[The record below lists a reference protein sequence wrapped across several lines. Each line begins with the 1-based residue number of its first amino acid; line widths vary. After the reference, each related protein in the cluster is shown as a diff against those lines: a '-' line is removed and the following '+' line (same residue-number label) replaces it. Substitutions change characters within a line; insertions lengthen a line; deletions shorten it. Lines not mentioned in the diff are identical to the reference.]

1 MNKVAVVVLHGVADQ
16 SPGDTLESVASLL
29 VAATPGAR
37 YERRATQALTLA
49 VPPVPPGV
57 GGADPGIT
65 LTDRLLGAS
74 ARASTAY
81 RTHRVR
87 LQRSDAGGTARV
99 DLFEMYWAD
108 LSRLSGSVPRIVS
121 EVFTLIFRLSRL
133 GVEAVGARAAA
144 QPDARWRALHRL
156 HELLDAAMV
165 YLIAP
170 LTMVLGLF
178 GLLIMGLGAVAALDA
193 AGQRLLARSG
203 LLLVAAGAAWWAL
216 YRTPADAPAWR
227 PHRHWLPLAG
237 ALAWAVAGWG
247 AAHPVHV
254 PMAIMAAAAGALY
267 LGALN
272 VAARRFRFDLRLA
285 TAPAVLI
292 GATTCLVALN
302 AAPGDAAGWMRVAIA
317 GLELALL
324 GIKYTWFL
332 ICGLAVGVMAV
343 GVWICWRD
351 RHDYGA
357 IGSLGTARLGSMLS
371 IVSFVLVTSMLW
383 AAVSAGIGLAARGVP
398 YRPIAFPLS
407 TLPADR
413 HAQVPPAAGA
423 WPGAVPPHVEVRRCE
438 ALQEATRE
446 AEPGQRVTRRECLQ
460 AAELR
465 ARWQPCTAPAPPDV
479 PVQYLTRCAVCAGCD
494 LPVLHGSRAALQ
506 GYVYADA
513 FLQDRYEQST
523 LVFGPVA
530 VLVLLL
536 SAWAIALL
544 TPSAV
549 AEAAR
554 PDAATPHSS
563 AALGR
568 WLTRGFRF
576 ADRLTAALVVAGAGM
591 SALVMLWFTD
601 TALSDQ
607 LQAALRASVGDPSDT
622 IGQLSRSLLGPFII
636 SAASVGAV
644 LVLFGGVLSRV
655 LPAIRGPLDVVLD
668 VDNYLRDFS
677 ADSLGGVPRAK
688 IFDRMAALWDQVA
701 DYDHVV
707 VVAHSQG
714 TVIAADFLRWKRH
727 HTPADA
733 AWPRIELVSFGS
745 PLRQLYAARF
755 PVWYGW
761 VLQPHP
767 APADSG
773 TAASPWTTGPGL
785 DGLGIV
791 RWTNAYCS
799 GDYVG
804 RWLWTAGAAPDP
816 RRGHPGVGHPLADAV
831 LPAAAPR
838 WPRPDAYAP
847 YDRATWRAA
856 DPRRPDWPS
865 RLDVCLGYGAHTR
878 YFDVGSRSAAWLI
891 DAAVAR
897 GAGRR
902 AP

>member
-1 MNKVAVVVLHGVADQ
+1 MNKVAIVVLHGVADQ

-37 YERRATQALTLA
+37 YERLATQPLTVA
-49 VPPVPPGV
+49 VPPVPSGPPSEDPGV
-57 GGADPGIT
+57 A

-74 ARASTAY
+74 ARRPTAY
-81 RTHRVR
+81 RTQRVG
-87 LQRSDAGGTARV
+87 LQRTDARGSGPV
-99 DLFEMYWAD
+99 DLYELYWAD

-133 GVEAVGARAAA
+133 GVEAVGARAAVRP
-144 QPDARWRALHRL
+144 QARWRSLHRL

-170 LTMVLGLF
+170 LSMVLSLF
-178 GLLIMGLGAVAALDA
+178 GLLIMGLGALAALEPS
-193 AGQRLLARSG
+193 GQRLLARSG
-203 LLLVAAGAAWWAL
+203 LLLVAAVAAWWAL
-216 YRTPADAPAWR
+216 YRTPAGAPAWR
-227 PHRHWLPLAG
+227 PHRHWLPLG
-237 ALAWAVAGWG
+237 ASLAWLAGSWRG
-247 AAHPVHV
+247 THPVDV
-254 PMAIMAAAAGALY
+254 PMAIMAAAAAAMY
-267 LGALN
+267 MGALN

-292 GATTCLVALN
+292 GAATGLAALN
-302 AAPGDAAGWMRVAIA
+302 AAPADAAGWMRMAIG

-332 ICGLAVGVMAV
+332 ICALALGVMAV

-371 IVSFVLVTSMLW
+371 IVSFVLLTSMLW

-398 YRPIAFPLS
+398 YRPIVFPLS

-413 HAQVPPAAGA
+413 QAQVPPAAGA
-423 WPGAVPPHVEVRRCE
+423 WPGSAPPHVEVRRCE
-438 ALQEATRE
+438 ALEEDTRK

-465 ARWQPCTAPAPPDV
+465 ARWQPCAAPAPPDV
-479 PVQYLTRCAVCAGCD
+479 PVQYLTRCAVCADCD
-494 LPVLHGSRAALQ
+494 LPVLHGSRPAP

-530 VLVLLL
+530 LLVLLM
-536 SAWAIALL
+536 SGWAIALL

-549 AEAAR
+549 AESAR
-554 PDAATPHSS
+554 PDAATPHS
-563 AALGR
+563 AGALGR
-568 WLTRGFRF
+568 WLTRGYRF
-576 ADRLTAALVVAGAGM
+576 ADRLTAALVVVGAVM

-601 TALSDQ
+601 TALSAQ
-607 LQAALRASVGDPSDT
+607 LQAAMRAWVGDPSDT

-644 LVLFGGVLSRV
+644 LVLFGGVLSRL

-677 ADSLGGVPRAK
+677 DDSLGGVPRAK
-688 IFDRMAALWDQVA
+688 IFDRMAALWDHVA
-701 DYDHVV
+701 AYDHVV

-733 AWPRIELVSFGS
+733 PWPRIELVTFGS

-761 VLQPHP
+761 VLQPQADASEAHP
-767 APADSG
+767 SPALP
-773 TAASPWTTGPGL
+773 SPSTIGPAL
-785 DGLGIV
+785 AGLGILH
-791 RWTNAYCS
+791 WTNAYCS

-804 RWLWTAGAAPDP
+804 RWLWTAGPAGGRD
-816 RRGHPGVGHPLADAV
+816 GVGHPLSDAV
-831 LPAAAPR
+831 LPPVAPH
-838 WPRPDAYAP
+838 WPRADAYAP
-847 YDRATWRAA
+847 YDRAAWRAA
-856 DPRRPDWPS
+856 DTRHPAWPD

-878 YFDVGSRSAAWLI
+878 YFDVSSRSAAWFI

-897 GAGRR
+897 GAAGTT
-902 AP
+902 P